1 MAAAE
6 ATAHVAAAEAT
17 AHMAAAAEPAAV
29 STTATA
35 ATAATA
41 RKCISG
47 QPPCESRSHSQNNH
61 DFAYHLTAPST
72 RLRVRST
79 GFIIRILCAALR
91 CILQCNYLT
100 GDDFMGIAPIGLVL
114 SKIAVT
120 VPFFLRGRCRR
131 VVQTGWKSFTTCL
144 YRRLYFKP

>member
-6 ATAHVAAAEAT
+6 ATAHVAAA
-17 AHMAAAAEPAAV
+17 AEPATV
-29 STTATA
+29 STATA
-35 ATAATA
+35 ATPA

-47 QPPCESRSHSQNNH
+47 QSPCESRSHSQNDH

-79 GFIIRILCAALR
+79 GFMIRILCAALR
-91 CILQCNYLT
+91 RIMQCNHLT

-120 VPFFLRGRCRR
+120 VAFVLRGRCRR
-131 VVQTGWKSFTTCL
+131 AVQTGWKSSIICL